1 MKKTWELL
9 GVALF
14 VEGAAGLV
22 CHFTGWH
29 RPVWLFTRLPF
40 VKGYEVFAGI
50 VLAVLGTA
58 VLVASE
64 ALSDALAKR
73 KGG

>member
-1 MKKTWELL
+1 MKKTWESL
-9 GVALF
+9 GVILL
-14 VEGAAGLV
+14 VEGCAALL

-40 VKGYEVFAGI
+40 LAGYEVFAGI
-50 VLAVLGTA
+50 VLAVLGAA
-58 VLVASE
+58 VLVG
-64 ALSDALAKR
+64 SDTLAKR

>member
-9 GVALF
+9 GLILF
-14 VEGAAGLV
+14 VQGGAALV

-29 RPVWLFTRLPF
+29 RPVWLFTRLPWLD
-40 VKGYEVFAGI
+40 GYAVFAGI
-50 VLAVLGTA
+50 VLAVLGAA
-58 VLVASE
+58 VLVG
-64 ALSDALAKR
+64 SDALAKR